1 MVKRTLALPFLLLTL
16 AACDPASPPPAPEG
30 AERAPGEQAE
40 ATTADPGF
48 ESFISPDRLDELQQQ
63 HGENLVLVDARDPE
77 EYAKGHLPGAVN
89 LPGRDLRTP
98 PVGAGQGESQYI
110 FRTPGSQGTPGS
122 PGSQGAAGNVGSS
135 GGSVDIER
143 YEKLL
148 GEAGLTRDL
157 VVVVY
162 GNHAGQRDGSIP
174 AMILDWLGQEKV
186 YFLDGVGYDEWVA
199 AGRPSETAAV
209 TRPAAEYV
217 AAPAAE
223 PFVWNLEDVQAHL
236 TTDDVLF
243 YDTRSIDEYTGADLR
258 DNARGGHIPGAVWAD
273 YALFLDEN
281 KRLKPRPEI
290 ERIIEKQG
298 LPEAKAAGK
307 PIVMYCQT
315 STRVS
320 LPYLLLHDMGYD
332 NVAIYDASWHEYGN
346 RDDTEIAT
354 DAPSIK

>member
-1 MVKRTLALPFLLLTL
+1 MLTRTLALPFLLLTL
-16 AACDPASPPPAPEG
+16 AACDPATPPPEEATQ
-30 AERAPGEQAE
+30 APGEQDD
-40 ATTADPGF
+40 ATAADPGF
-48 ESFISPDRLDELQQQ
+48 ESFIDIERLEELQQQ
-63 HGENLVLVDARDPE
+63 HGDKLVLVDARDPE
-77 EYAKGHLPGAVN
+77 EYAEGHLPGAVN

-98 PVGAGQGESQYI
+98 PVGAGQGDSQYI
-110 FRTPGSQGTPGS
+110 FRTPE
-122 PGSQGAAGNVGSS
+122 
-135 GGSVDIER
+135 GSVDIKR

-157 VVVVY
+157 IVVVY

-174 AMILDWLGQEKV
+174 AMILDWLGQETV

-209 TRPAAEYV
+209 TRPPAEYV

-236 TTDDVLF
+236 TTGDVLF

-281 KRLKPRPEI
+281 KRLKPRAEI
-290 ERIIEKQG
+290 ERIMKQQG

-354 DAPSIK
+354 DAPSH